1 MGRYFKNVV
10 NPFLWRLNRRNER
23 QIVMEVPEEIMFRY
37 MERRKRDLEMCWE
50 SLNSE
55 NFPVIERVGHQLK
68 GNGSTFG
75 FDDLA
80 NIGNKLEVA
89 ASAKDTATLQDVLK
103 DFSHWVNNHIN

>member
-10 NPFLWRLNRRNER
+10 IIIFPRLNKVNARHGE
-23 QIVMEVPEEIMFRY
+23 MEVPEEIMFRY

-50 SLNSE
+50 SLSNE
-55 NFPVIERVGHQLK
+55 NYPVIEKVGHQLK

-80 NIGNKLEVA
+80 SIGNRLETA
-89 ASAKDTATLQDVLK
+89 ASVRDNQTLEEALR

>member
-1 MGRYFKNVV
+1 
-10 NPFLWRLNRRNER
+10 
-23 QIVMEVPEEIMFRY
+23 MEVPEEIMFRY
-37 MERRKRDLEMCWE
+37 MERRRRDLEICWE
-50 SLNSE
+50 SLSSG

-80 NIGNKLEVA
+80 SIGNKLEIA
-89 ASAKDTATLQDVLK
+89 ASSRDSAALGEVLK